1 MTKPL
6 HVVLKYKKEVE
17 IAGVTFDTIS
27 EHKLV
32 FEKKNK
38 LVWGQFS
45 KGNNSGVGEDKRK
58 RISDQ
63 VDAGIDSFA
72 FFIENNDRKERELF
86 VGKINKLYDRKE
98 ISATSSLKDYMPTYY
113 SGTVGTSAEKISV
126 FVDVSTFLKIDSKL
140 VDEITVE
147 SNGEKVLDITN
158 SRSVFYVN
166 ITENL
171 KDLINEMLANPEANF
186 QYQVEQEGVD
196 EDVTVDDQP
205 KDVSSKT
212 TVGGRSSYKRDPK
225 TSKKAIVL
233 ANYQCEIDS
242 GHEDFIS
249 KVTKKNYV
257 EAHHLIPMG
266 FQDDFEKSIDVEANI
281 VSLCASCHKK
291 LHHADYKV
299 IESLIENLYDDRI
312 GRLNDCQIKL
322 TKNNLLS
329 YYK

>member
-1 MTKPL
+1 MTKHL
-6 HVVLKYKKEVE
+6 HVVLKYKKEIE
-17 IAGVTFDTIS
+17 IAGVKFDTIP

-32 FEKKNK
+32 FEKKNR
-38 LVWGQFS
+38 LIWGQIS
-45 KGNNSGVGEDKRK
+45 EKDASGIADKNRK
-58 RISDQ
+58 RIINQ
-63 VDAGIDSFA
+63 VEADIDSFA
-72 FFIENNDRKERELF
+72 FFFNREERELF
-86 VGKINKLYDRKE
+86 VGKIHKLYNRKE
-98 ISATSSLKDYMPTYY
+98 IAATSTLKDFIPNYY
-113 SGTVGTSAEKISV
+113 SGTVGTLAEKTSV

-140 VDEITVE
+140 IDEITVE
-147 SNGEKVLDITN
+147 SSGGSVASN
-158 SRSVFYVN
+158 SSTPIFLVN

-171 KDLINEMLANPEANF
+171 QNLINEMLSNPEANF

-196 EDVTVDDQP
+196 DDVTVDDQP

-242 GHEDFIS
+242 VHEDFIS

-266 FQDDFEKSIDVEANI
+266 YQDDFEKSIDVEANI

-291 LHHADYKV
+291 LHHAEYKV